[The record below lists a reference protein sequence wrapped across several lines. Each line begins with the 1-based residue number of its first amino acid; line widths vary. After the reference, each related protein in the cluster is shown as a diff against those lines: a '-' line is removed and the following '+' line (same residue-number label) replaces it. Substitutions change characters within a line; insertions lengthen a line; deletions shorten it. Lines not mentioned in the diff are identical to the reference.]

1 MKIIYTVCLF
11 TLLSCQAYSA
21 SEERGDK
28 PKLAHTQ
35 RFRNTPI
42 PGESPIKHTEFAPS
56 AFYPVPAET
65 RRFGS
70 APLRTPATAILPHL
84 DGVVESIPSLVQRFI
99 HTPPRTAAKGALPDS
114 GDKFEKSS
122 ARKNIGYARGSTPGD
137 FLEHHHTPRN
147 KPVIPTQR
155 SEHNPNA
162 KRS

>member
-1 MKIIYTVCLF
+1 MCLF

-21 SEERGDK
+21 SEERREK
-28 PKLAHTQ
+28 ASPKLAHTQ
-35 RFRNTPI
+35 RFRSNPM
-42 PGESPIKHTEFAPS
+42 PGESPIKHTEF
-56 AFYPVPAET
+56 VPFT
-65 RRFGS
+65 FDYVPTVTGRFGS
-70 APLRTPATAILPHL
+70 ASPRTPATAILPHL
-84 DGVVESIPSLVQRFI
+84 NGVVESIPSLVQRFN
-99 HTPPRTAAKGALPDS
+99 HTPARTAAKGALPDF